1 MIFKQNKKY
10 THLHSV
16 QRFSRPALNA
26 WFVLLEHQRVF
37 ESSLI
42 VTYESLSRPWCE
54 NLDLHIIVIV
64 GKGSN
69 TQKCCK
75 TKELV

>member
-16 QRFSRPALNA
+16 QKSSRPALNA

-42 VTYESLSRPWCE
+42 VTYESLSRPRCE
-54 NLDLHIIVIV
+54 NMDLHIIQSLLERVQIHT
-64 GKGSN
+64 N
-69 TQKCCK
+69 TVKPK
-75 TKELV
+75 N

>member
-37 ESSLI
+37 ESFLI
-42 VTYESLSRPWCE
+42 AAYESLSRPRCE
-54 NLDLHIIVIV
+54 NMDLHIIQSLLERVQIHTNAV
-64 GKGSN
+64 KQN
-69 TQKCCK
+69 N
-75 TKELV
+75 

>member
-16 QRFSRPALNA
+16 QNCSRPALNA
-26 WFVLLEHQRVF
+26 WFVLLEDQRVF

-54 NLDLHIIVIV
+54 NLDLHIIQSLLERVQIHKNAV
-64 GKGSN
+64 KLN
-69 TQKCCK
+69 N
-75 TKELV
+75 